1 MAKKNKS
8 PVSLNKR
15 DWAFI
20 ILMDIITLI
29 ICVGIVIGIST
40 IVKLILRG

>member
-8 PVSLNKR
+8 PVSLNKQ

-20 ILMDIITLI
+20 ILMDVIALI
-29 ICVGIVIGIST
+29 ICVGIVIGIS
-40 IVKLILRG
+40 IIIKLILRG